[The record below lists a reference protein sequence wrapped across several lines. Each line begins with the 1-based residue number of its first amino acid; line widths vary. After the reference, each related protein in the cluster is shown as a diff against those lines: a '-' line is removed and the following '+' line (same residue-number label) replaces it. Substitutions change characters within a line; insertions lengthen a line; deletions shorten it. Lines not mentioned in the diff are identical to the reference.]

1 MKKILTVLLALS
13 VVFTYTV
20 GTAFA
25 AISAD
30 RDPVSEA
37 ANKVQTELEKVKV
50 AKTLYLGELNKA
62 AQTNPAQL
70 AVDEGVVYVGIG
82 TASKSWFE
90 INDAQK
96 VLDKVVSEAE
106 ELLNKQYAEVI
117 NKNYDDDKTLDAA
130 LSTISAED
138 YYGLT
143 NFQTKAESLDGLS
156 DYELSYAKD
165 RYKAVVNAVDPT
177 DYSDIVDESTGES
190 NRSKI
195 VALKEKAIKD
205 IDNASNAYGTNGA
218 RVIANTFLTDV
229 SKINTTTED
238 GYDVADLEAAK
249 AIAVAKVT
257 AAYTEH
263 QANAVAKQNDIIR
276 QNERVNPQTDA
287 TRKAIAD
294 AQAEIE
300 ALNEEYPAAMQLMID
315 QINAVETKSDVIYW
329 PGGTSAGTIGTIDAN
344 YVYTYNSNLSNNPT
358 DAARELAVKKVAKIE
373 ELKAD
378 AELAKQFI
386 GIEGSKYYTEEA
398 VDKALAE
405 AIKKVYPA
413 EDDVALDKIKIDAM
427 TPAEALST
435 MINTLINGNS
445 KGKVVIDNKTYD
457 AVATW
462 GKAVDNGDY
471 NYNGSDKVKEA
482 IKELVEN
489 TKDALYETT
498 SIDEAEKVF
507 LDAYEQFD
515 AYVTKAEYDAMYAK
529 DGALYSKATTYE
541 EQIKAAATAKD
552 KLVGSSDEYDFDA
565 TELAN
570 NLIAEMKKATT
581 AAELDSNYAEA
592 IDTIDNLKTVETLTA
607 EAKAMNERAL
617 AIKTPVEIS
626 QKAEI
631 AALMD
636 DYITFSDYI
645 DLIGSDK
652 AYVLYNVRV
661 KSHLQTIA
669 DAEAKAINDAIKAV
683 GTVTVDDAEAVAQ
696 IKADKDA
703 LDQLVEDYDLTAPTT
718 PTTTTVDKLLSDL
731 SKAQVTEVVNAIATM
746 EMTMSA
752 ENIAKIKDLQ
762 AKYEALK
769 TTQKAAVDKVDGA
782 YDKYVALGKLA
793 VKYEINSVESLKVV
807 KNHSTAGRTNGKSW
821 IKIMWSTQG
830 DDSYVQGYEIY
841 KSTKKNSGYKY
852 AFTTK
857 NPENKWYKNTA
868 GLKKGTRYYYKV
880 RAIVEV
886 DGQKYT
892 SDWSNKA
899 YRIAK

>member
-25 AISAD
+25 AVSAD
-30 RDPVSEA
+30 RDPVSEGTA
-37 ANKVQTELEKVKV
+37 KVQAELEKVNA
-50 AKTLYLGELNKA
+50 AKTLYLGGLSFNVPSA
-62 AQTNPAQL
+62 AAIDGDTKFINISGHYFTADDMTAL
-70 AVDEGVVYVGIG
+70 ASV
-82 TASKSWFE
+82 
-90 INDAQK
+90 
-96 VLDKVVSEAE
+96 VVSEAE
-106 ELLNKQYAEVI
+106 NMLNEKYA
-117 NKNYDDDKTLDAA
+117 
-130 LSTISAED
+130 
-138 YYGLT
+138 
-143 NFQTKAESLDGLS
+143 
-156 DYELSYAKD
+156 
-165 RYKAVVNAVDPT
+165 AVVNASTDGELDTALAAINASEYTDSAKFKTKVEALDLETYELKFAKERYSAMVKAVDPA
-177 DYSDIVDESTGES
+177 DYSDVIDETTGES
-190 NRSKI
+190 NRSI
-195 VALKEKAIKD
+195 VTKAQNDALKA
-205 IDNASNAYGTNGA
+205 IDNATAPLNGKAGA
-218 RVIANTFLTDV
+218 RQAAIDFFAAIED
-229 SKINTTTED
+229 INTITED

-263 QANAVAKQNDIIR
+263 QANAVAEQNDIIR

-287 TRKAIAD
+287 TRKAIAV
-294 AQAEIE
+294 AQAKIA

-315 QINAVETKSDVIYW
+315 QINAVETKDEAIYW
-329 PGGTSAGTIGTIDAN
+329 PSGEDAGTIGTIEN
-344 YVYTYNSNLSNNPT
+344 YVYTYNSNLGKDPSDP
-358 DAARELAVKKVAKIE
+358 ARELAVKKVAKIE

-515 AYVTKAEYDAMYAK
+515 AYVTKAEYAALYAK

-541 EQIKAAATAKD
+541 EQIRAAVAAKD
-552 KLVGSSDEYDFDA
+552 KLVGASDEYDFDKKA
-565 TELAN
+565 FAD
-570 NLIAEMKKATT
+570 NLITEMKKATT

-592 IDTIDNLKTVETLTA
+592 ISTIDNLKTVETLTA

-617 AIKTPVEIS
+617 AIKTPVEVS

-631 AALMD
+631 VNLMD
-636 DYITFSDYI
+636 DYIAFSDYI
-645 DLIGSDK
+645 DLIDSDK
-652 AYVLYNVRV
+652 AYVLYDARV
-661 KSHLQTIA
+661 KGYLQTIA

-683 GTVTVDDAEAVAQ
+683 GTVTVDDADAIAQ

-703 LDQLVEDYDLTAPTT
+703 LDQLVEDYDLTT

-899 YRIAK
+899 YRKAK